1 MSKVVITGING
12 GIGRALAKEF
22 QAKGLRVVGVD
33 LSTSGP
39 EGLDYYQLDV
49 TDEALA
55 LKTYKTIHEAH
66 PDIVYWCNN
75 AGIAVLGPFLEVS
88 AADFNKVMAVNLNA
102 VISATRFWLEVFN
115 RKGGCVI
122 NMASAAGMIPSG
134 DMSSYVAS
142 KHAVIG
148 FTRAVQLELEAQK
161 SFASTCL
168 VVPGFVQTGIMQVGS
183 KYGLPDKIKGIAS
196 TPEACAQETVAG
208 VLKGEREII
217 PTLSGKVMTGL
228 YRYLPFGH
236 SLAATVYQKSR
247 KMKG

>member
-12 GIGRALAKEF
+12 GIGQALAQEF
-22 QAKGLRVVGVD
+22 LRKGLRVVGVD
-33 LSTSGP
+33 LGKSGP
-39 EGLDYYQLDV
+39 EGLEYYQLDV
-49 TDEALA
+49 TDEPKALA
-55 LKTYKTIHEAH
+55 TYKEIHETH

-75 AGIAVLGPFLEVS
+75 AGLAVLGPFLEVS
-88 AADFNKVMAVNLNA
+88 TADFNKVMAVNLTA
-102 VISATRFWLEVFN
+102 VITATRFWLEIFN

-122 NMASAAGMIPSG
+122 NMASAAGIIPSG

-183 KYGLPDKIKGIAS
+183 KYGLPEKIKGIAS
-196 TPEACAQETVAG
+196 TPEDCAKEIVAG
-208 VLKGEREII
+208 VMKGEREII

-228 YRYLPFGH
+228 YRFLPFGH
-236 SLAATVYQKSR
+236 ELAKTVYQQSR

>member
-1 MSKVVITGING
+1 M
-12 GIGRALAKEF
+12 
-22 QAKGLRVVGVD
+22 
-33 LSTSGP
+33 
-39 EGLDYYQLDV
+39 
-49 TDEALA
+49 
-55 LKTYKTIHEAH
+55 
-66 PDIVYWCNN
+66 
-75 AGIAVLGPFLEVS
+75 LGPFLEVS
-88 AADFNKVMAVNLNA
+88 TADFNKVMAVNFTA
-102 VISATRFWLEVFN
+102 VITATRFWLEVFN

-183 KYGLPDKIKGIAS
+183 KYGLPEKIKGIAS
-196 TPEACAQETVAG
+196 TPEACAKETVAG
-208 VLKGEREII
+208 VLRGEKEII

-236 SLAATVYQKSR
+236 SLAATVYKSTR
-247 KMKG
+247 K